1 MSKTLIIYFSMTGNT
16 ERIARLMAESL
27 GAELYRIQAEH
38 PYTRKDLDW
47 TIPDSRAN
55 LEQKNSTSRPL
66 YQGNLPDMAEYDTI
80 ILGHPIWWGIP
91 PRILYTVLEDLDL
104 TGKRVATFASSG
116 GSSYGEAQLEM
127 DRLIDSPL
135 KGRILSNMASIDIWL
150 TDQHLKQ

>member
-1 MSKTLIIYFSMTGNT
+1 MSKALIIYFSMTGNT

-47 TIPDSRAN
+47 IIPDSWAN

-66 YQGNLPDMAEYDTI
+66 YQGNLPDMAEYDTVI
-80 ILGHPIWWGIP
+80 FGHPIWWGIP

>member
-1 MSKTLIIYFSMTGNT
+1 MSKAIIIYFSMTGNT

-27 GAELYRIQAEH
+27 GADLYLIQAEH

-55 LEQKNSTSRPL
+55 LEQKNPTSRPL
-66 YQGNLPDMAEYDTI
+66 YQGNLPDMAEYDTV

-104 TGKRVATFASSG
+104 TGKRVASFATSG

-135 KGRILSNMASIDIWL
+135 KGRILSNMASIDNWL
-150 TDQHLKQ
+150 TNHHLKQ

>member
-1 MSKTLIIYFSMTGNT
+1 MSKALIIYFSMTGNT

-55 LEQKNSTSRPL
+55 LEQKNPTSRPL
-66 YQGNLPDMAEYDTI
+66 YQGNLPDMAEYDTV

-104 TGKRVATFASSG
+104 TEKRVATFASSG

-135 KGRILSNMASIDIWL
+135 KGRILSNMASIDNWL
-150 TDQHLKQ
+150 TNHHLKQ

>member
-1 MSKTLIIYFSMTGNT
+1 MAKTLIIYFSMTGHT
-16 ERIARLMAESL
+16 EQVAHQMAKSL
-27 GAELYRIQAEH
+27 GADLFRIREAL
-38 PYTRKDLDW
+38 PYSKNDLDW
-47 TIPDSRAN
+47 TNPDCRAN
-55 LEQKNSTSRPL
+55 LEQKNSASRPL
-66 YQGNLPDMAEYDTI
+66 YQGNLPDIADYDTVI
-80 ILGHPIWWGIP
+80 FGHPIWWGIP

>member
-1 MSKTLIIYFSMTGNT
+1 MSKALIIYFSMTGNT
-16 ERIARLMAESL
+16 ERIALLMAESL
-27 GAELYRIQAEH
+27 GADLYPIQAEH

-47 TIPDSRAN
+47 IIPDSWAN

-104 TGKRVATFASSG
+104 TGKRVASFATSG
-116 GSSYGEAQLEM
+116 GSSYGQAQQEIDNLV
-127 DRLIDSPL
+127 DSPI
-135 KGRILSNMASIDIWL
+135 KGRILSTSSSITNWL
-150 TDQHLKQ
+150 ADNNLKQ

>member
-1 MSKTLIIYFSMTGNT
+1 MSKAIIIYFSMTGNT

-47 TIPDSRAN
+47 IIPDSWAN

>member
-1 MSKTLIIYFSMTGNT
+1 MSKALIIYFSMTGNT

-55 LEQKNSTSRPL
+55 LEQKNPASRPH
-66 YQGNLPDMAEYDTI
+66 YQVSLPDIAEYDTVI
-80 ILGHPIWWGIP
+80 FGHPIWWGIP

-135 KGRILSNMASIDIWL
+135 KGRILSNMASIDNWL
-150 TDQHLKQ
+150 TNHHLKQ

>member
-1 MSKTLIIYFSMTGNT
+1 MSKALIIYFSMTGNT
-16 ERIARLMAESL
+16 ERITRQMAESL

-38 PYTRKDLDW
+38 PYKRKDLDW

-55 LEQKNSTSRPL
+55 LEQKNPTSRPH
-66 YQGNLPDMAEYDTI
+66 YQGSLPDIAEYDTVI
-80 ILGHPIWWGIP
+80 FGHPIWWGIP

>member
-1 MSKTLIIYFSMTGNT
+1 MSKALIIYFSMTGNT

-27 GAELYRIQAEH
+27 GADLYLIQAEH

-55 LEQKNSTSRPL
+55 LEQKNPTSRPL
-66 YQGNLPDMAEYDTI
+66 YQGNLPDMAEYDTV

-104 TGKRVATFASSG
+104 TEKRVATFASSG

-135 KGRILSNMASIDIWL
+135 KGRILSNMASIDNWL
-150 TDQHLKQ
+150 TNHHLKQ

>member
-1 MSKTLIIYFSMTGNT
+1 MSKAIIIYFSMTGNT

-27 GAELYRIQAEH
+27 GADLYLIQAEH

-55 LEQKNSTSRPL
+55 LEQKNPTSRPL
-66 YQGNLPDMAEYDTI
+66 YQGNLPDMAEYDTV

-104 TGKRVATFASSG
+104 TEKRVATFASSG

-135 KGRILSNMASIDIWL
+135 KGRILSNMASIDNWL
-150 TDQHLKQ
+150 TNHHLKQ

>member
-1 MSKTLIIYFSMTGNT
+1 MSKAIIIYFSMTGNT

-66 YQGNLPDMAEYDTI
+66 YQGNLPNIADYDTV

-91 PRILYTVLEDLDL
+91 PRILYTVIEGLDL
-104 TGKRVATFASSG
+104 TGKRVASFATSG
-116 GSSYGEAQLEM
+116 GSSYGQAQLEM
-127 DRLIDSPL
+127 DWLLDRPL
-135 KGRILSNMASIDIWL
+135 KGRILSNEASISSWL
-150 TDQHLKQ
+150 TGNQLKK